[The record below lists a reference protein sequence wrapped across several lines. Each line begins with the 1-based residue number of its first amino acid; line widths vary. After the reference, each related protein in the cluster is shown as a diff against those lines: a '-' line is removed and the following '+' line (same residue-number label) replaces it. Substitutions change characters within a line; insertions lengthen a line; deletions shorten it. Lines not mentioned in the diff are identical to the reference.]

1 MVPEKYEENP
11 ALGSW
16 VINMR
21 SLYRR
26 KMQMQKAAE
35 MEQNGDENEK
45 RRVVKNIKHGR
56 KVSNLL
62 RQKTT
67 PFKRTRSQRFTHLDD
82 ECVKT
87 LEDLGF
93 VWSTIDKKWFEML
106 EWAKV
111 RLCDQTYQT

>member
-35 MEQNGDENEK
+35 MEQNDDENEK
-45 RRVVKNIKHGR
+45 RGIVKNIKKGR
-56 KVSNLL
+56 KISNLL
-62 RQKTT
+62 QQKITQR
-67 PFKRTRSQRFTHLDD
+67 KRSRSQRFTHLDD
-82 ECVKT
+82 NSIKV

-93 VWSTIDKKWFEML
+93 VWSTLDKKWFEML

-111 RLCDQTYQT
+111 RSFDQNYS

>member
-16 VINMR
+16 VVNMR

-26 KMQMQKAAE
+26 KMQMQRAAE
-35 MEQNGDENEK
+35 MEQKVDDNEK
-45 RRVVKNIKHGR
+45 RRVVKNKKQGR

-62 RQKTT
+62 RQKIT
-67 PFKRTRSQRFTHLDD
+67 PLKRTRSQRFTHLDD
-82 ECVKT
+82 ESVKI

-111 RLCDQTYQT
+111 RICGQTYQI